1 MKDFTSFDTWDIAE
15 TVQSQYATSK
25 RMRAVIDAF
34 WQAINPKSDIDLLY
48 RKLVNPRTA
57 EGYGLDVWGRIVAIG
72 RSYLAVDDDTPY
84 FGFDPPEGVKNERLN
99 SFGNAP
105 FYKTIYGKVELADT
119 MYRTYVFLKALINIS
134 NSSLA
139 GLNRMIKLLFP
150 DADIQ
155 ILHTGTMVLRVL
167 VLSPMSESDKA
178 ALDNLPWLPAGVGL
192 EMYQVITPTFGFAGA
207 PELKNFNNGT
217 FATYGI
223 TKL

>member
-48 RKLVNPRTA
+48 KKLVNPRTA
-57 EGYGLDVWGRIVAIG
+57 EGWGLDIWGRIVAIG
-72 RSYLAVDDDTPY
+72 RSYLAVEDDTPY
-84 FGFDPPEGVKNERLN
+84 FGFDPPGDVVNPRLN
-99 SFGNAP
+99 NFGNAP
-105 FYKTIYGKVELADT
+105 FYKQVLGKVRLGDT
-119 MYRTYVFLKALINIS
+119 AFRTYVFLKALINIS

-139 GLNRMIKLLFP
+139 SLNRMVKLLFP
-150 DADIQ
+150 DAEILV
-155 ILHTGTMVLRVL
+155 LHTGTMVLRIL
-167 VLSPMSESDKA
+167 ILSALSSSDKA

-192 EMYQVITPTFGFAGA
+192 EMYQVVTPTFGFAGTG
-207 PELKNFNNGT
+207 LKNFNNGT

>member
-1 MKDFTSFDTWDIAE
+1 MKDCTSFDTWDIAE

-34 WQAINPKSDIDLLY
+34 WQAINPKADIDLLY
-48 RKLVNPRTA
+48 KKLVNPRSA

-139 GLNRMIKLLFP
+139 GLNHMVRLLFP

-167 VLSPMSESDKA
+167 ILSPLSESDKA

-192 EMYQVITPTFGFAGA
+192 EIYQVITPTFGFAGA
-207 PELKNFNNGT
+207 PELRNFNNGT

>member
-48 RKLVNPRTA
+48 KKLVNPRTA
-57 EGYGLDVWGRIVAIG
+57 EGWGLDVWGRIVAIG

-105 FYKTIYGKVELADT
+105 FYKQVMGKVRLADT

-139 GLNRMIKLLFP
+139 SLNQAVKLLFP

-167 VLSPMSESDKA
+167 VLSPLSESDKA
-178 ALDNLPWLPAGVGL
+178 ALDNLSWIPAGVGL
-192 EMYQVITPTFGFAGA
+192 EMYQVVTPTFGFAGTG
-207 PELKNFNNGT
+207 LKNFNNGT

>member
-1 MKDFTSFDTWDIAE
+1 MKDFTSFDAWDIAE

-48 RKLVNPRTA
+48 KKLVNPRTA

-72 RSYLAVDDDTPY
+72 RSYLAVDDGTPY

-99 SFGNAP
+99 TFGNAP
-105 FYKTIYGKVELADT
+105 FYKQIYGKVRLADP
-119 MYRTYVFLKALINIS
+119 MFRTYVFLKALINIGD
-134 NSSLA
+134 SSLA
-139 GLNRMIKLLFP
+139 SLNQAVKLLFP

-167 VLSPMSESDKA
+167 ILSPLSESDKA

-192 EMYQVITPTFGFAGA
+192 EMYQVITPTFGFAGTG
-207 PELKNFNNGT
+207 LQNFNNGT

>member
-34 WQAINPKSDIDLLY
+34 WQAINPKADIDLLY
-48 RKLVNPRTA
+48 KKLVNPRSA

-72 RSYLAVDDDTPY
+72 RSYLSVEDTNPY
-84 FGFDPPEGVKNERLN
+84 FGFDPPAGVKNDRLGTFN
-99 SFGNAP
+99 VTP
-105 FYKTIYGKVELADT
+105 FYKKILGKVRLADP
-119 MYRTYVFLKALINIS
+119 MFRTYVFLKALINIGD
-134 NSSLA
+134 SSLA
-139 GLNRMIKLLFP
+139 SLNQAVKLLFP

-167 VLSPMSESDKA
+167 ILSPMSESDKA

-192 EMYQVITPTFGFAGA
+192 EMYQVITPTFGFAGTG
-207 PELKNFNNGT
+207 LKNFNNGT

-223 TKL
+223 EKI

>member
-1 MKDFTSFDTWDIAE
+1 MKDFTSFDAWDIAE

-48 RKLVNPRTA
+48 RKLVNPRSA
-57 EGYGLDVWGRIVAIG
+57 EGWGLDVWGRIVAIG

-99 SFGNAP
+99 SFNNAP
-105 FYKTIYGKVELADT
+105 FYKTIYGKVRLADP
-119 MYRTYVFLKALINIS
+119 MYRTYVFLKALINIGD
-134 NSSLA
+134 SSLA
-139 GLNRMIKLLFP
+139 SLNQAVKLLFP

-167 VLSPMSESDKA
+167 ILSPLSESDKA

-192 EMYQVITPTFGFAGA
+192 EMYQVITPTFGFAGT
-207 PELKNFNNGT
+207 ELQNFTNGT

>member
-57 EGYGLDVWGRIVAIG
+57 EGWGLDIWGRIVAIG
-72 RSYLAVDDDTPY
+72 RSYLAVEDDTPY

-105 FYKTIYGKVELADT
+105 FYKQIMGKVRLADT
-119 MYRTYVFLKALINIS
+119 MFRTYVFLKALINIS

-139 GLNRMIKLLFP
+139 SLNQAVKLLFP

-178 ALDNLPWLPAGVGL
+178 ALDNLSWIPAGVGL
-192 EMYQVITPTFGFAGA
+192 EMYQVITPTFGFAGTG
-207 PELKNFNNGT
+207 LKNFNNGT

>member
-34 WQAINPKSDIDLLY
+34 WQAINPKADIDLLY

-139 GLNRMIKLLFP
+139 GLNHMVKLLFP

-167 VLSPMSESDKA
+167 ILSPLSESDKA

-192 EMYQVITPTFGFAGA
+192 EIYQVITPTFGFADTG
-207 PELKNFNNGT
+207 LQNFCNGT

>member
-1 MKDFTSFDTWDIAE
+1 MKDFTSFDTGDIAE

-34 WQAINPKSDIDLLY
+34 WQAINPKSDVDLLY
-48 RKLVNPRTA
+48 KKLVNPRTA

-99 SFGNAP
+99 SFNNAP
-105 FYKTIYGKVELADT
+105 FYKTIYGKVRLADP
-119 MYRTYVFLKALINIS
+119 MFRTYVFLKALINIGD
-134 NSSLA
+134 SSLA
-139 GLNRMIKLLFP
+139 SLNQAVRLLFP

-167 VLSPMSESDKA
+167 ILSPLSESDKA

-192 EMYQVITPTFGFAGA
+192 EMYQVITPTFGFAGT
-207 PELKNFNNGT
+207 ELQNFNNGT

>member
-48 RKLVNPRTA
+48 KKLVNPRTA
-57 EGYGLDVWGRIVAIG
+57 EGWGLDIWGRIVAIG
-72 RSYLAVDDDTPY
+72 RSYLAVEDDTPY

-105 FYKTIYGKVELADT
+105 FYKQIMGKVRLADT

-139 GLNRMIKLLFP
+139 SLNQAVKLLFP

-167 VLSPMSESDKA
+167 VLSPLSESDKA
-178 ALDNLPWLPAGVGL
+178 ALDNLSWIPAGVGL
-192 EMYQVITPTFGFAGA
+192 EMYQVVTPTFGFAGTG
-207 PELKNFNNGT
+207 LKNFNNGT

>member
-25 RMRAVIDAF
+25 RMRAVVDAF

-48 RKLVNPRTA
+48 KKLVNPRTA
-57 EGYGLDVWGRIVAIG
+57 EGWGLDVWGRIVAIG
-72 RSYLAVDDDTPY
+72 RSYLAVEDDNPY

-105 FYKTIYGKVELADT
+105 FYKQIMGKVRLADT
-119 MYRTYVFLKALINIS
+119 MFRTYVFLKALINIS

-139 GLNRMIKLLFP
+139 SLNQAVKLLFP

-167 VLSPMSESDKA
+167 VLSPLSESDKA
-178 ALDNLPWLPAGVGL
+178 ALDNLSWIPAGVGL
-192 EMYQVITPTFGFAGA
+192 EMYQVVTPTFGFAGTG
-207 PELKNFNNGT
+207 LKNFNNGT

>member
-48 RKLVNPRTA
+48 KKLVNPRTA

-105 FYKTIYGKVELADT
+105 FYKTIYGKVELADP
-119 MYRTYVFLKALINIS
+119 MFRTYVFLKALINIS

-139 GLNRMIKLLFP
+139 GLNRMVKLLFP

-167 VLSPMSESDKA
+167 ILSPLSESDKA

-192 EMYQVITPTFGFAGA
+192 EMYQVITPTFGFAGTG
-207 PELKNFNNGT
+207 LQNFNNGT

>member
-105 FYKTIYGKVELADT
+105 FYKQVMGKVRLADT
-119 MYRTYVFLKALINIS
+119 MFRTYVFLKALINIS

-139 GLNRMIKLLFP
+139 SLNQAVKLLFP

>member
-48 RKLVNPRTA
+48 KKLVNPRTA
-57 EGYGLDVWGRIVAIG
+57 EGWGLDVWGRIVAIG
-72 RSYLAVDDDTPY
+72 RSYLAVEDDTPY

-105 FYKTIYGKVELADT
+105 FYKQIMGKVRLADT
-119 MYRTYVFLKALINIS
+119 MFRTYVFLKSLINIS

-139 GLNRMIKLLFP
+139 SLNQAVKLLFP

-167 VLSPMSESDKA
+167 VLSPLSESDKA
-178 ALDNLPWLPAGVGL
+178 ALDNLSWIPAGVGL
-192 EMYQVITPTFGFAGA
+192 EMYQVVTPTFGFAGTG
-207 PELKNFNNGT
+207 LKNFNNGT

>member
-34 WQAINPKSDIDLLY
+34 WQAIDPKSDIDLLY

-105 FYKTIYGKVELADT
+105 FYKTIYGKVRLADT

-139 GLNRMIKLLFP
+139 GLNRMVKLLFP

-167 VLSPMSESDKA
+167 ILSPLSESDKA
-178 ALDNLPWLPAGVGL
+178 ALDNLSWIPAGVGDRKS
-192 EMYQVITPTFGFAGA
+192 VV
-207 PELKNFNNGT
+207 
-217 FATYGI
+217 
-223 TKL
+223 

>member
-57 EGYGLDVWGRIVAIG
+57 EGWGLDIWGRIVAIG
-72 RSYLAVDDDTPY
+72 RSYLAVEDDTPY

-105 FYKTIYGKVELADT
+105 FYKQIMGKVRLADT

-139 GLNRMIKLLFP
+139 SLNQAVKLLFP

-167 VLSPMSESDKA
+167 VLSPLSESDKA
-178 ALDNLPWLPAGVGL
+178 ALDNLSWIPAGVGL
-192 EMYQVITPTFGFAGA
+192 EMYQVITPTFGFAGTG
-207 PELKNFNNGT
+207 LKNFNNGT

>member
-15 TVQSQYATSK
+15 TVQSQYTTSK

-72 RSYLAVDDDTPY
+72 RSYLAVDDGTPY

-99 SFGNAP
+99 TFGNAP
-105 FYKTIYGKVELADT
+105 FYKQIYGKVRLADP
-119 MYRTYVFLKALINIS
+119 MFRTYVFLKALINIGD
-134 NSSLA
+134 SSLA
-139 GLNRMIKLLFP
+139 SLNQAVKLLFP

-167 VLSPMSESDKA
+167 ILSPLSESDKA

-192 EMYQVITPTFGFAGA
+192 EMYQVITPTFGFADTG
-207 PELKNFNNGT
+207 LQNFCNGT

>member
-48 RKLVNPRTA
+48 KKLVNPRTA
-57 EGYGLDVWGRIVAIG
+57 EGWGLDVWGRIVAIG
-72 RSYLAVDDDTPY
+72 RSYLAVEDDTPY

-105 FYKTIYGKVELADT
+105 FYKQIMGKVRLADT

-139 GLNRMIKLLFP
+139 SLNQAVKLLFP

-167 VLSPMSESDKA
+167 VLSPLSESDKA
-178 ALDNLPWLPAGVGL
+178 ALDNLSWIPAGVGL
-192 EMYQVITPTFGFAGA
+192 EMYQVVTPTFGFAGTG
-207 PELKNFNNGT
+207 LKNFNNGT

>member
-1 MKDFTSFDTWDIAE
+1 MKDFTSFDTWDIVE

-48 RKLVNPRTA
+48 KKLVNPRTA
-57 EGYGLDVWGRIVAIG
+57 EGWGLDIWGRIVAIG
-72 RSYLAVDDDTPY
+72 RSYLAVEDDTPY

-105 FYKTIYGKVELADT
+105 FYKQIMGKVRLADT
-119 MYRTYVFLKALINIS
+119 MFRTYVFLKALINIS

-139 GLNRMIKLLFP
+139 SLNQAVKLLFP

-178 ALDNLPWLPAGVGL
+178 ALDNLSWIPAGVGL
-192 EMYQVITPTFGFAGA
+192 EMYQVVTPTFGFAGTG
-207 PELKNFNNGT
+207 LKNFNNGT

>member
-48 RKLVNPRTA
+48 KKLINPRTA
-57 EGYGLDVWGRIVAIG
+57 EGWGLDIWGRIVAIG
-72 RSYLAVDDDTPY
+72 RSYLAVEDDTPY

-105 FYKTIYGKVELADT
+105 FYKQVMGKVRLADT

-139 GLNRMIKLLFP
+139 SLNQAVKLLFP

-167 VLSPMSESDKA
+167 VLSPLSESDKA
-178 ALDNLPWLPAGVGL
+178 ALDNLSWIPAGVGL
-192 EMYQVITPTFGFAGA
+192 EMYQVVTPTFGFAGTG
-207 PELKNFNNGT
+207 LKNFNNGT

>member
-34 WQAINPKSDIDLLY
+34 WQAINPKSDIDMLY
-48 RKLVNPRTA
+48 KKLVNPRTA
-57 EGYGLDVWGRIVAIG
+57 EGWGLDVWGRIVAIG
-72 RSYLAVDDDTPY
+72 RSYLAVEDDTPY

-105 FYKTIYGKVELADT
+105 FYKQVMGKVRLADT

-139 GLNRMIKLLFP
+139 SLNQAVKLLFP

-167 VLSPMSESDKA
+167 ILSPLSESDKA
-178 ALDNLPWLPAGVGL
+178 ALDNLSWIPAGVGL
-192 EMYQVITPTFGFAGA
+192 EMYQVVTPTFGFAGTG
-207 PELKNFNNGT
+207 LKNFNNGT

>member
-99 SFGNAP
+99 SFNNAP
-105 FYKTIYGKVELADT
+105 FYKTIYGKVRLADP
-119 MYRTYVFLKALINIS
+119 MFRTYVFLKALINIGD
-134 NSSLA
+134 SSLA
-139 GLNRMIKLLFP
+139 SLNQAVKLLFP

-167 VLSPMSESDKA
+167 ILSPLSESDKA

-192 EMYQVITPTFGFAGA
+192 EMYQVITPTFGFAGT
-207 PELKNFNNGT
+207 ELQNFTNGT

>member
-48 RKLVNPRTA
+48 KKLVNPRTA
-57 EGYGLDVWGRIVAIG
+57 EGWGLDIWGRIVAIG

-105 FYKTIYGKVELADT
+105 FYKQVMGKVELADT

-139 GLNRMIKLLFP
+139 GLNHMVRLLFP

-167 VLSPMSESDKA
+167 ILSPLSESDKA

-192 EMYQVITPTFGFAGA
+192 EIYQVITPTFGFAGTG
-207 PELKNFNNGT
+207 LQNFNNGT

>member
-48 RKLVNPRTA
+48 KKLVNPRTA

-105 FYKTIYGKVELADT
+105 FYKTIYGKVELADP
-119 MYRTYVFLKALINIS
+119 MFRTYVFLKALINIS

-139 GLNRMIKLLFP
+139 SLNQAVKLLFP

-167 VLSPMSESDKA
+167 ILSPLSESDKA

-192 EMYQVITPTFGFAGA
+192 EMYQIITPTFGFAGTG
-207 PELKNFNNGT
+207 LQNFDNGT

>member
-34 WQAINPKSDIDLLY
+34 WNAINPKSDIDLLY
-48 RKLVNPRTA
+48 KKLVNPRTA

-72 RSYLAVDDDTPY
+72 RSYLAVDDGTPY

-105 FYKTIYGKVELADT
+105 FYKQIYGKVRLADP
-119 MYRTYVFLKALINIS
+119 MFRTYVFLKALINIGD
-134 NSSLA
+134 SSLA
-139 GLNRMIKLLFP
+139 SLNQAVKLLFP

-167 VLSPMSESDKA
+167 ILSPLSESDKA

-192 EMYQVITPTFGFAGA
+192 EMYQVITPTFGFAGTG
-207 PELKNFNNGT
+207 LQNFNNGT

>member
-57 EGYGLDVWGRIVAIG
+57 EGVGLDIWGRIVAIG
-72 RSYLAVDDDTPY
+72 RSYLAVEDDTPY

-105 FYKTIYGKVELADT
+105 FYKQIMGKVRLADT
-119 MYRTYVFLKALINIS
+119 MFRTYVFLKALINIS

-139 GLNRMIKLLFP
+139 SLNQAVKLLFP

-167 VLSPMSESDKA
+167 VLSPLSESDKA
-178 ALDNLPWLPAGVGL
+178 ALDNLSWIPAGVGL
-192 EMYQVITPTFGFAGA
+192 EMYQVITPTFGFAGTG
-207 PELKNFNNGT
+207 LKNFNNGT

>member
-72 RSYLAVDDDTPY
+72 RSYLAVEDDTPY

-105 FYKTIYGKVELADT
+105 FYKQVMGKVRLADT
-119 MYRTYVFLKALINIS
+119 MFRTYVFLKALINIS

-139 GLNRMIKLLFP
+139 SLNQAVKLLFP

-167 VLSPMSESDKA
+167 ILSPLSESDKA

-192 EMYQVITPTFGFAGA
+192 EMYQVITPTFGFAGTG
-207 PELKNFNNGT
+207 LQNFDNGT

>member
-25 RMRAVIDAF
+25 RMKAVIDAF

-48 RKLVNPRTA
+48 KKLVNPRTA
-57 EGYGLDVWGRIVAIG
+57 EGWGLDIWGRIVAIG
-72 RSYLAVDDDTPY
+72 RSYLAVEDDTPY

-105 FYKTIYGKVELADT
+105 FYKQVMGKVRLADT

-139 GLNRMIKLLFP
+139 SLNQAVKLLFP

-167 VLSPMSESDKA
+167 VLSPLSESDKA
-178 ALDNLPWLPAGVGL
+178 ALDNLSWIPAGVGL
-192 EMYQVITPTFGFAGA
+192 EMYQVITPTFGFAGTG
-207 PELKNFNNGT
+207 LKNFNNGT

>member
-15 TVQSQYATSK
+15 PVQSQYATSK
-25 RMRAVIDAF
+25 RMRAVSDAF
-34 WQAINPKSDIDLLY
+34 WQPINPKSDIDLLY
-48 RKLVNPRTA
+48 KKLVNPRTA

-105 FYKTIYGKVELADT
+105 IYKQVLGKVELADT

-139 GLNRMIKLLFP
+139 GS
-150 DADIQ
+150 
-155 ILHTGTMVLRVL
+155 TT
-167 VLSPMSESDKA
+167 
-178 ALDNLPWLPAGVGL
+178 W
-192 EMYQVITPTFGFAGA
+192 
-207 PELKNFNNGT
+207 
-217 FATYGI
+217 
-223 TKL
+223 

>member
-1 MKDFTSFDTWDIAE
+1 MKDFTSFDAWDIAE

-48 RKLVNPRTA
+48 KKLVNPRTA

-72 RSYLAVDDDTPY
+72 RSYLAVDDGTPY

-99 SFGNAP
+99 TFGNAP
-105 FYKTIYGKVELADT
+105 FYKQIYGKVRLADP
-119 MYRTYVFLKALINIS
+119 MFRTYVFLKALINIGD
-134 NSSLA
+134 SSLA
-139 GLNRMIKLLFP
+139 SLNQAVKLLFP

-167 VLSPMSESDKA
+167 ILSPLSESDKA

-192 EMYQVITPTFGFAGA
+192 EIYQVITPTFGFAGTG
-207 PELKNFNNGT
+207 LQNFDNGT

>member
-25 RMRAVIDAF
+25 RMCAVIDAF
-34 WQAINPKSDIDLLY
+34 WNAINPKSDIDLLY
-48 RKLVNPRTA
+48 TKLVNPRTA

-72 RSYLAVDDDTPY
+72 RSYLAVDDGTPY

-99 SFGNAP
+99 TFGNAP
-105 FYKTIYGKVELADT
+105 FYKQIYGKVRLADP
-119 MYRTYVFLKALINIS
+119 MFRTYVFLKALINIGD
-134 NSSLA
+134 SSLA
-139 GLNRMIKLLFP
+139 SLNQAVKLLFP

-167 VLSPMSESDKA
+167 ILSPLSESDKA

-192 EMYQVITPTFGFAGA
+192 EIYQVITPTFGFADTG
-207 PELKNFNNGT
+207 LQNFDNGT

>member
-1 MKDFTSFDTWDIAE
+1 MKDFTSFDAWDIAE

-25 RMRAVIDAF
+25 RMRAVIDTF

-48 RKLVNPRTA
+48 RKLVNPRSA

-99 SFGNAP
+99 TFGNAP
-105 FYKTIYGKVELADT
+105 FYKTIYGKVRLADP
-119 MYRTYVFLKALINIS
+119 MFRTYVFLKALINIGD
-134 NSSLA
+134 SSLA
-139 GLNRMIKLLFP
+139 SLNQAVRLLFP

-167 VLSPMSESDKA
+167 ILSPLSESDKA

-192 EMYQVITPTFGFAGA
+192 EMYQVITPTFGFAGT
-207 PELKNFNNGT
+207 ELQNFTNGT

>member
-25 RMRAVIDAF
+25 RMKAVIDAF

-48 RKLVNPRTA
+48 KKLVNPRTA
-57 EGYGLDVWGRIVAIG
+57 EGWGLDIWGRIVAIG
-72 RSYLAVDDDTPY
+72 RSYLAVEDDTPY

-105 FYKTIYGKVELADT
+105 FYKQIMGKVRLADT

-139 GLNRMIKLLFP
+139 SLNQAVKLLFP

-167 VLSPMSESDKA
+167 VLSPLSESDKA
-178 ALDNLPWLPAGVGL
+178 ALDNLSWIPAGVGL
-192 EMYQVITPTFGFAGA
+192 EMYQVITPTFGFAGTG
-207 PELKNFNNGT
+207 LKNFNNGT

>member
-48 RKLVNPRTA
+48 KKLVNPRTA

-72 RSYLAVDDDTPY
+72 RSYLSVEDTNPY
-84 FGFDPPEGVKNERLN
+84 FGFDPPAGVKNDRLGTFN
-99 SFGNAP
+99 VTP
-105 FYKTIYGKVELADT
+105 FYKKILGKVRLADP
-119 MYRTYVFLKALINIS
+119 MFRTYVFLKALINIGD
-134 NSSLA
+134 SSLA
-139 GLNRMIKLLFP
+139 SLNQTVKLLFP

-167 VLSPMSESDKA
+167 ILSPLSESDKA

-192 EMYQVITPTFGFAGA
+192 EMYQVITPTFGFAGT
-207 PELKNFNNGT
+207 ELQNFNNGT